1 MKKFQFGLDR
11 VLDYRQRILE
21 GRQNEYATAT
31 RRVQE
36 QQAKLDAVQERYQSL
51 NNRFREEAAAGI
63 TIADAM
69 SYENGLRVL
78 EREIARET
86 QTLQRLEQEAKEKR
100 QRMLQAYMDAT
111 VLERLKEKQRDAY
124 EKEVQKRDEQFIE
137 ELVSAARLQ
146 YSRRRN
152 SH

>member
-137 ELVSAARLQ
+137 ELDSAARL
-146 YSRRRN
+146 
-152 SH
+152 

>member
-36 QQAKLDAVQERYQSL
+36 QQARLDVVQERYQSL

-86 QTLQRLEQEAKEKR
+86 QTLQRLEQEAKGKR

-137 ELVSAARLQ
+137 ELVSAARL
-146 YSRRRN
+146 
-152 SH
+152 

>member
-1 MKKFQFGLDR
+1 MSGEKVSVRSGQSAGF
-11 VLDYRQRILE
+11 RQRILE

-36 QQAKLDAVQERYQSL
+36 QQAKLDAVQERYQSRH
-51 NNRFREEAAAGI
+51 NRFREEAAAGI

-137 ELVSAARLQ
+137 ELVSAARL
-146 YSRRRN
+146 
-152 SH
+152 

>member
-69 SYENGLRVL
+69 SYESGLRVL

-137 ELVSAARLQ
+137 ELVSAARL
-146 YSRRRN
+146 
-152 SH
+152 

>member
-86 QTLQRLEQEAKEKR
+86 QTLQRLEHEAKEKR

-137 ELVSAARLQ
+137 ELVSAARL
-146 YSRRRN
+146 
-152 SH
+152 

>member
-11 VLDYRQRILE
+11 VLDYRQCILE

-36 QQAKLDAVQERYQSL
+36 QQARLDAVQERYQSL

-137 ELVSAARLQ
+137 ELVSAARL
-146 YSRRRN
+146 
-152 SH
+152 

>member
-36 QQAKLDAVQERYQSL
+36 QQARLDAVQERYQSL

-124 EKEVQKRDEQFIE
+124 EKEVQKRDKQFIE
-137 ELVSAARLQ
+137 ELVSAARL
-146 YSRRRN
+146 
-152 SH
+152 